1 MAIQTNHH
9 WPQKVHR
16 RSARVSF
23 ILLHLVAKHV
33 WRSRQLV
40 WRCCTHCCKMAFR
53 EERRREACDQWQ
65 THALAACANA
75 APPRAG
81 ARRVAT
87 KCNPSPPPAS
97 LSSALPRARRRHE
110 RTLCLG
116 HFTPPGPTDRVPTGP
131 HATWFAFTRRRGR
144 IGAPSGGVRSERRAR
159 ASVGSAYGNPIFVS
173 IALRRRPTRGRGEAE
188 LPSSSLQP
196 FFSRPPVRS

>member
-40 WRCCTHCCKMAFR
+40 WRCCTHCCKVAFR

-97 LSSALPRARRRHE
+97 LPALPRARRRHE
-110 RTLCLG
+110 RT
-116 HFTPPGPTDRVPTGP
+116 RRIS
-131 HATWFAFTRRRGR
+131 AFHT
-144 IGAPSGGVRSERRAR
+144 AR
-159 ASVGSAYGNPIFVS
+159 ANGPCADWAACHVVCLHQTSRSYRCAI
-173 IALRRRPTRGRGEAE
+173 RRRPSGPSVELERAWDRHTAIRSSLVSHFGETRGRGEAE